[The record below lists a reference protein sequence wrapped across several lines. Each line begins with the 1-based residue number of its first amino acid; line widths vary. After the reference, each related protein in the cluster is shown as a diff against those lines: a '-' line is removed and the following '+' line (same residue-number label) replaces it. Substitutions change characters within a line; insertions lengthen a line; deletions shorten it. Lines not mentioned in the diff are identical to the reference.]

1 MYKNQREREHL
12 SLWVAHNSSPFVSV
26 CFCIYSFQKR
36 ETHATDLDSFSAVLK
51 RAGVKKAFGLS
62 LHSFPVQR
70 RKCGPAEGRHHRDA
84 SEEKDVQ
91 SLCDLVTLPQ
101 HLFSQCAG
109 ENLFSRECVS
119 VSACVCVGGDV

>member
-1 MYKNQREREHL
+1 M
-12 SLWVAHNSSPFVSV
+12 
-26 CFCIYSFQKR
+26 
-36 ETHATDLDSFSAVLK
+36 
-51 RAGVKKAFGLS
+51 KKAFGLS

-84 SEEKDVQ
+84 SEEKGVQ

-101 HLFSQCAG
+101 HLFSRCAG

-119 VSACVCVGGDV
+119 VSACVCVCGGDVLTHTRRGKYRLVDRDVSLELAAYMRRRQAYSLMNGTMRTSIHYESSLLK